1 MGAGGSALGVGCGT
15 GVMAQSQGHWEGLL
29 GQLTMNKDVLE
40 ARLCGWDESRLC
52 SSMLVFMASPL

>member
-1 MGAGGSALGVGCGT
+1 
-15 GVMAQSQGHWEGLL
+15 MAQSQGHWEGLL